1 MRKYLFDLYSFMTKR
16 KFLSTG
22 IAIAVVLFFGFFAS
36 RISFQENINQL
47 IPSNDKSGVTSKVL
61 DQVNFADK
69 ITIIISSKEQGSAEN
84 LTEYANAFI
93 DSLEFNCKPFVAKV
107 QGKIEEEN
115 IQETFDFVYAN
126 LPLFL
131 DQKDYAVIQN
141 KLQKDSIA
149 DSVAADYKSI
159 ISPAGL
165 ISKDF
170 ILKDPLGISFIA
182 LKKMQQLS
190 VGDDFAIKNGF
201 LLTKDNQHL
210 LLFVTPKLA
219 TNETDKN
226 TIFITNLEKI
236 RTNLNEQFKGKVEMT
251 YFGATPVA
259 VANATQIKADV
270 QNTSIFAGVTLILL
284 LAFFYRS
291 LSTPIIIFIP
301 SLLGALFALTVLY
314 FCKGTISAIS
324 LGISSILLGETTDY
338 SIYVLTHL
346 RNNKDVKL
354 LYKDITKPLLLC
366 GITTSITFLC
376 LFLIK
381 SEALQDLGIFAALSV
396 VSTSVFSL
404 LLIPVLY
411 RPLASKGGNIADR
424 KLSNLNFDSNTQVPP
439 SGARGLNFIDKLGTY
454 SYHKSKLLIG
464 SMLLLLVV
472 CLFTFSKVTFNN
484 DLSALNFMTPKL
496 KLAEKQLD
504 HIANSDS
511 SKSIYLATYGE
522 SYDEVVANNNI
533 LFEALEKDKKAN
545 GILNFSSIGGIVFSA
560 DIQKQKIAEWNTFWS
575 SQKKSN
581 LTQSLVSEGNQYGFK
596 ETAFNDFYEL
606 LNKNFKPISIEEYLR
621 VKSFFLDEFIA
632 QKNGFYTISTL
643 VKVPVEKRDVFVNQ
657 IKKQPNLVVIDR
669 QQTNETFLGTLK
681 TNFEDLV
688 NYSFI
693 AVFFVLLFAFRKIEL
708 AIISIIPILIS
719 WIFTTGLMG
728 IFGLQ
733 FNVVNIIVCTLI
745 FGIGVDYSIFMTSA
759 LQKEYTFGK
768 IELPSYRTSI
778 LLSVATTILGIG
790 VLIFAKHP
798 ALKSISLIAIIGI
811 FSSLMI
817 TFILQPL
824 VFHFFVTNR
833 VKKGKAPY
841 EIRRLVHSVLSFTY
855 FGLGGFLLSILSWI
869 LMKVLPFSKKSKLS
883 AFHFILSKFMHSVL
897 MTYPSLKRK
906 IINSSNEK
914 FDKPAVIIANHSSF
928 LDILAIGMLSPK
940 IIFLVSD
947 WVYNSPVF
955 GKGVRLAGFYPV
967 SSGMDNGVDHLR
979 TKVKEGFSIMVF
991 PEGTRSEDN
1000 SIKRFH
1006 KGAFYLAEQLQLDIV
1021 PVVIHGYS
1029 EVLPKGDFVINGG
1042 TTTVTILD
1050 RISLDDT
1057 AFGSDLAERTKKISA
1072 FFKLHYKKIRL
1083 DLEDANYFKA
1093 KLMNSYAFKE
1103 PQVVQ
1108 AVKTDLQQHL
1118 ELYHSLNKWIDS
1130 KARILHFT
1138 NDFGQLDVLLA
1149 LQEPLRKIDSV
1160 IVLNENRAVAQTNY
1174 IVSKR
1179 KIHYWNS
1186 IEPIVLKKYDVVLI
1200 SDDSA
1205 ISNLEEICNLIT
1217 TVILLNTKK
1226 LKTTVLGFGFEIEFE
1241 SENLIVVKKKIV

>member
-1 MRKYLFDLYSFMTKR
+1 MTKN
-16 KFLSTG
+16 KFLSIG
-22 IAIAVVLFFGFFAS
+22 VAIAIVLFLGFFAF

-47 IPSNDKSGVTSKVL
+47 IPSNDQSGVTSRVL

-69 ITIIISSKEQGSAEN
+69 ITIIISSKDNGSPEN

-93 DSLEFNCKPFVAKV
+93 DSLDANCKPYVAKV

-131 DQKDYAVIQN
+131 DQKDYALIES

-149 DSVAADYKSI
+149 NSVAADYKSL

-165 ISKDF
+165 VSKDF
-170 ILKDPLGISFIA
+170 ILQDPLGISFIA

-190 VGDDFAIKNGF
+190 VGDDFAIENGF
-201 LLTKDNQHL
+201 ILTKDKKNL

-226 TIFITNLEKI
+226 TLFINNLDKI
-236 RTNLNEQFKGKVEMT
+236 KTNLNQQFKGKVSMD

-259 VANATQIKADV
+259 VANATQIKSDV
-270 QNTSIFAGVTLILL
+270 QNTSIFAGVTLILI

-301 SLLGALFALTVLY
+301 SLLGALFALAVLY
-314 FCKGTISAIS
+314 FFKGSISAIS

-404 LLIPVLY
+404 VLIPILY
-411 RPLASKGGNIADR
+411 KT
-424 KLSNLNFDSNTQVPP
+424 NTKIFVPKP
-439 SGARGLNFIDKLGTY
+439 NVIDKLGTY
-454 SYHKSKLLIG
+454 SYHKNKFLVG
-464 SMLLLLVV
+464 SMLLLLLFS
-472 CLFTFSKVTFNN
+472 LFTYSKVTFNN

-496 KLAEKQLD
+496 KMAEKQLD
-504 HIANSDS
+504 HIANNDS
-511 SKSIYLATYGE
+511 SKSIYLATYGK
-522 SYDEVVANNNI
+522 SYDEVVANNNA
-533 LFEALEKDKKAN
+533 LFVALEKDKETK
-545 GILNFSSIGGIVFSA
+545 GVLNFSSIGGIVFSA
-560 DIQKQKIAEWNTFWS
+560 EVQKQKIQEWNAFWS
-575 SQKKSN
+575 SKRKSN
-581 LTQSLVSEGNQYGFK
+581 LTQTLISEGNQYGFK
-596 ETAFNDFYEL
+596 ETTFSGFYEL
-606 LNKNFKPISIEEYLR
+606 LNKSFSPITIDEYLK
-621 VKSFFLDEFIA
+621 VKSFFLDEFVA

-643 VKVPVEKRDVFVNQ
+643 VKVTNKKRDDFVNQ

-681 TNFEDLV
+681 KNFEDLV

-708 AIISIIPILIS
+708 AIVSIIPILIS

-728 IFGLQ
+728 MFGLQ

-768 IELPSYRTSI
+768 SELPSYRTSI

-811 FSSLMI
+811 FSTLML

-833 VKKGKAPY
+833 VKNGKAPF
-841 EIRRLVHSVLSFTY
+841 EIRRLLHSTLSFTY
-855 FGLGGFLLSILSWI
+855 FGLGGFLLSIMSVV
-869 LMKVLPFSKKSKLS
+869 LMKILPFSKKIKFKV
-883 AFHFILSKFMHSVL
+883 FHFVISKFMHSVL
-897 MTYPSLKRK
+897 MTNSSLKRK
-906 IINSSNEK
+906 IINSSNET

-955 GKGVRLAGFYPV
+955 GKAVRLAGFYPV
-967 SSGMDNGVDHLR
+967 SSGMDNGVEHLR
-979 TKVKEGFSIMVF
+979 SKVEEGYSIMVF

-1006 KGAFYLAEQLQLDIV
+1006 KGAFYLAKELDLDIV
-1021 PVVIHGYS
+1021 PIVIHGYS
-1029 EVLPKGDFVINGG
+1029 EVLPKGDFIINGG

-1050 RISLDDT
+1050 RISNENTD
-1057 AFGSDLAERTKKISA
+1057 FGNDSRERTKKISA
-1072 FFKLHYKKIRL
+1072 YFKLQYKSMRL
-1083 DLEDANYFKA
+1083 DLEGPDYFKA
-1093 KLMNSYAFKE
+1093 KLINSFAFKE
-1103 PQVVQ
+1103 PQVLQ
-1108 AVKTDLQQHL
+1108 AVKRDIQQHL

-1130 KARILHFT
+1130 KARILHLA
-1138 NDFGQLDVLLA
+1138 NDYGQLDVLLA
-1149 LQEPLRKIDSV
+1149 LQEPQRKIDSL
-1160 IVLNENRAVAQTNY
+1160 IVLDENRAVAQTNY
-1174 IVSKR
+1174 VLKKR
-1179 KIHYWNS
+1179 KIHYLDS
-1186 IEPIVLKKYDVVLI
+1186 SQEITPKKYDVVLI
-1200 SDDSA
+1200 SNENAQND
-1205 ISNLEEICNLIT
+1205 LETICNLAE
-1217 TVILLNTKK
+1217 TVILLKAKK
-1226 LKTTVLGFGFEIEFE
+1226 IKGIVLNFGFEIELDNE
-1241 SENLIVVKKKIV
+1241 DLIVVKKMIP

>member
-1 MRKYLFDLYSFMTKR
+1 MRNYLFDLYSFMTKR

-22 IAIAVVLFFGFFAS
+22 IAIAIVLFLGFFAS
-36 RISFQENINQL
+36 RITFQENINQL

-69 ITIIISSKEQGSAEN
+69 ITIIISSEENGSSEN

-93 DSLEFNCKPFVAKV
+93 DSLDVNCKPFVAKV

-115 IQETFDFVYAN
+115 IQETFDFVYDN

-131 DQKDYAVIQN
+131 DQNDYAVIQN
-141 KLQKDSIA
+141 KLQKDSVA
-149 DSVAADYKSI
+149 NSVAVDYKSI

-165 ISKDF
+165 VSKDF
-170 ILKDPLGISFIA
+170 ILRDPLGISFIA

-190 VGDDFAIKNGF
+190 VGDNFAIENGF
-201 LLTKDNQHL
+201 ILTKDKKNL
-210 LLFVTPKLA
+210 LLFITPKLA

-236 RTNLNEQFKGKVEMT
+236 RINLNQEFKGKVGMT

-270 QNTSIFAGVTLILL
+270 QNTSIFAGVTLILI

-301 SLLGALFALTVLY
+301 SLLGALFALAVLY
-314 FCKGTISAIS
+314 FCKGSISAIS

-346 RNNKDVKL
+346 RNKKDVKL
-354 LYKDITKPLLLC
+354 LYRDITKPLLLC

-381 SEALQDLGIFAALSV
+381 SEALQDLGIFAGLSV

-404 LLIPVLY
+404 VLIPVLY
-411 RPLASKGGNIADR
+411 KT
-424 KLSNLNFDSNTQVPP
+424 NTQLFILKPNV
-439 SGARGLNFIDKLGTY
+439 IDKLGGY
-454 SYHKSKLLIG
+454 SYHKNKFLIG
-464 SMLLLLVV
+464 SMLLLLIVS
-472 CLFTFSKVTFNN
+472 LFTYSKVTFNN

-496 KLAEKQLD
+496 KMAEKQLD

-511 SKSIYLATYGE
+511 SKSIYLATYGK
-522 SYDEVVANNNI
+522 SYDEVVANNNT

-560 DIQKQKIAEWNTFWS
+560 EVQEQKISEWNAFWDT
-575 SQKKSN
+575 QKKSS
-581 LTQSLVSEGNQYGFK
+581 LTQALISEGNQYGFK
-596 ETAFNDFYEL
+596 ATTFTGFYEL
-606 LNKNFKPISIEEYLR
+606 LNKTFKPITIEEYLR

-643 VKVPVEKRDVFVNQ
+643 VKVPKLKRDAFVNQ

-693 AVFFVLLFAFRKIEL
+693 AVFFVLLLAFRKIEL

-728 IFGLQ
+728 MFGLQ

-759 LQKEYTFGK
+759 LQKEFTFGK

-798 ALKSISLIAIIGI
+798 ALKSISLISIIGI
-811 FSSLMI
+811 FSALLI

-841 EIRRLVHSVLSFTY
+841 EIRRLLHSALSFTY
-855 FGLGGFLLSILSWI
+855 FGLGGFLLSIVSGI
-869 LMKVLPFSKKSKLS
+869 LMRIMPFSKKSKLR
-883 AFHFILSKFMHSVL
+883 AFHFVLSKFMHSVL
-897 MTYPSLKRK
+897 MSYPSIKRK
-906 IINSSNEK
+906 IINNSNET

-928 LDILAIGMLSPK
+928 LDILAVGLLSPK

-967 SSGMDNGVDHLR
+967 SSGMDNGVEHLR

-1006 KGAFYLAEQLQLDIV
+1006 KGAFYLAELLHLDIV
-1021 PVVIHGYS
+1021 PIVIHGYS

-1042 TTTVTILD
+1042 KTTVTILD
-1050 RISLDDT
+1050 RISHNNS
-1057 AFGSDLAERTKKISA
+1057 AFGNNLAERTKKIST
-1072 FFKLHYKKIRL
+1072 FFKLEYKKIRL
-1083 DLEDANYFKA
+1083 NSEGSDYFKA

-1103 PQVVQ
+1103 SQVVQ
-1108 AVKTDLQQHL
+1108 AVKIDVDQHL
-1118 ELYHSLNKWIDS
+1118 ELYYSLNKWIDS
-1130 KARILHFT
+1130 KARILHFA
-1138 NDFGQLDVLLA
+1138 NDYGQLDMLMA
-1149 LQEPLRKIDSV
+1149 LQESQRKIDSV
-1160 IVLNENRAVAQTNY
+1160 IVSDENRAVAQTNY
-1174 IVSKR
+1174 IVKKR
-1179 KIHYWNS
+1179 KIHYLDPNVS
-1186 IEPIVLKKYDVVLI
+1186 IVPKKYDYVLISDKNVSNNLEAICNLATNIILLNVENIKETILNFGFDISVDNKNLIVLKK
-1200 SDDSA
+1200 
-1205 ISNLEEICNLIT
+1205 
-1217 TVILLNTKK
+1217 
-1226 LKTTVLGFGFEIEFE
+1226 
-1241 SENLIVVKKKIV
+1241 KI

>member
-1 MRKYLFDLYSFMTKR
+1 MRNYLYDLHAFMTRR
-16 KFLSTG
+16 KFLSAG
-22 IAIAVVLFFGFFAS
+22 IVIAMVLFLGFFAS
-36 RISFQENINQL
+36 RITFQENINQL

-61 DQVNFADK
+61 NQVNFADK
-69 ITIIISSKEQGSAEN
+69 ISIIISAEGNSSPEN

-93 DSLEFNCKPFVAKV
+93 DSLDGNCKPFVAKI

-131 DQKDYAVIQN
+131 DQKDYAVIQR

-149 DSVAADYKSI
+149 NSVASGYKSI

-165 ISKDF
+165 VSKDF
-170 ILKDPLGISFIA
+170 ILRDPLGISFIA
-182 LKKMQQLS
+182 LKKLQQLS
-190 VGDDFAIKNGF
+190 VGDDFAIQNGF
-201 LLTKDNQHL
+201 LLTKDKRNL
-210 LLFVTPKLA
+210 LLFVTPKLP

-226 TIFITNLEKI
+226 TVFIHNLEEI
-236 RTNLNEQFKGKVEMT
+236 RTNLNKKFKGKVEMT

-259 VANATQIKADV
+259 VANATQIKSDV
-270 QNTSIFAGVTLILL
+270 QTTSIFAGVTLILI
-284 LAFFYRS
+284 LAFFYRN

-301 SLLGALFALTVLY
+301 SLFGAIFALAVLY
-314 FCKGTISAIS
+314 FCKGSISAIS

-354 LYKDITKPLLLC
+354 LYRDISKPLLLC

-376 LFLIK
+376 LFFIK
-381 SEALQDLGIFAALSV
+381 SEALQDLGIFAGLSV

-404 LLIPVLY
+404 ILIPVLY
-411 RPLASKGGNIADR
+411 KSNSKR
-424 KLSNLNFDSNTQVPP
+424 FVPKP
-439 SGARGLNFIDKLGTY
+439 NVIDKLGTY
-454 SYHKSKLLIG
+454 SYHKNKFLIG
-464 SMLLLLVV
+464 SMLTLLVV
-472 CLFTFSKVTFNN
+472 SLFTYSRVTFNN

-496 KLAEKQLD
+496 KMAEKHLE

-511 SKSIYLATYGE
+511 SKSIYLATYGK
-522 SYDEVVANNNI
+522 SYDEVVANNNQ
-533 LFEALEKDKKAN
+533 LFTALQKDKKTDE
-545 GILNFSSIGGIVFSA
+545 ILNFSSVGGIVFSEEA
-560 DIQKQKIAEWNTFWS
+560 QKQKIQEWNTFWN

-581 LTQSLVSEGNQYGFK
+581 LTKALISEGNQYGFK
-596 ETAFNDFYEL
+596 PTTFNGFYEL
-606 LNKNFKPISIEEYLR
+606 LDKNFGPITIQEYLQ

-632 QKNGFYTISTL
+632 QKKGFYTISTL
-643 VKVPVEKRDVFVNQ
+643 VKVHKDKRDAFVNQ

-688 NYSFI
+688 DYSFI
-693 AVFFVLLFAFRKIEL
+693 AVFLVLLLAFRKIEL

-728 IFGLQ
+728 MFGLQ

-768 IELPSYRTSI
+768 KELPSYRTSI

-790 VLIFAKHP
+790 VLVFAKHP
-798 ALKSISLIAIIGI
+798 ALKSIALIAVIGI
-811 FSSLMI
+811 FSALMI

-824 VFHFFVTNR
+824 VFHFFVTTR
-833 VKKGKAPY
+833 VKKGRAPY
-841 EIRRLVHSVLSFTY
+841 EIRRLLHSVLSFTY
-855 FGLGGFLLSILSWI
+855 FGLGGFLLSIVGGI
-869 LMKVLPFSKKSKLS
+869 LIRIMPFSKKSKMK
-883 AFHFILSKFMHSVL
+883 AFHFVMSKFMHSVL
-897 MTYPSLKRK
+897 ITYPSVKRK
-906 IINSSNEK
+906 IINKSNET

-967 SSGMDNGVDHLR
+967 SSGMDNGVEHLR
-979 TKVKEGFSIMVF
+979 AKVEEGFSIMVF

-1006 KGAFYLAEQLQLDIV
+1006 KGAFYLAEQLHLDIV

-1042 TTTVTILD
+1042 TTVVTVLNRILHG
-1050 RISLDDT
+1050 DT
-1057 AFGSDLAERTKKISA
+1057 TFGIDLVERTKKISA
-1072 FFKLHYKKIRL
+1072 FFKSEYKKIRL
-1083 DLEDANYFKA
+1083 DSEGADYFKV
-1093 KLMNSYAFKE
+1093 KLINSYAFKE
-1103 PQVVQ
+1103 PQVIKT
-1108 AVKTDLQQHL
+1108 VKAEVEQYSN
-1118 ELYHSLNKWIDS
+1118 LYYKLNKFLDA
-1130 KARILHFT
+1130 KAKILHFA
-1138 NDFGQLDVLLA
+1138 DDYGQLDMLMA
-1149 LQEPLRKIDSV
+1149 LQEPQRKIDSV
-1160 IVLNENRAVAQTNY
+1160 ILSDENRAVAQSNY
-1174 IVSKR
+1174 ILRKR
-1179 KIHYWNS
+1179 KIQYLDPAKLILHKKYDIVLISDKQGSSDLESICNLASIVILLNAENLKDTVVNFGFETATDIS
-1186 IEPIVLKKYDVVLI
+1186 IENLIVLKKR
-1200 SDDSA
+1200 
-1205 ISNLEEICNLIT
+1205 
-1217 TVILLNTKK
+1217 
-1226 LKTTVLGFGFEIEFE
+1226 
-1241 SENLIVVKKKIV
+1241 SE

>member
-16 KFLSTG
+16 KFLSAG
-22 IAIAVVLFFGFFAS
+22 IAIAVVLFLGFFAS

-69 ITIIISSKEQGSAEN
+69 ITIIISNKGKGSPEN

-93 DSLEFNCKPFVAKV
+93 DSLDANCKPFVAKV

-131 DQKDYAVIQN
+131 DQKDYTIIQN
-141 KLQKDSIA
+141 KLHKDSIA
-149 DSVAADYKSI
+149 NSVANDYKSI
-159 ISPAGL
+159 LSPAGL

-190 VGDDFAIKNGF
+190 VGDDFAIENGF
-201 LLTKDNQHL
+201 VLTKDKKNL

-226 TIFITNLEKI
+226 TIFIMNLEKI

-259 VANATQIKADV
+259 VANATQIKNDV

-301 SLLGALFALTVLY
+301 SMLGALFALTVLY

-381 SEALQDLGIFAALSV
+381 SEALQDLGIFAGLSV
-396 VSTSVFSL
+396 ISTSVFSL
-404 LLIPVLY
+404 VLIPILY
-411 RPLASKGGNIADR
+411 K
-424 KLSNLNFDSNTQVPP
+424 SNNKIFVPKSNV
-439 SGARGLNFIDKLGTY
+439 IDKLGTY
-454 SYHKSKLLIG
+454 SYHKNKFLIG
-464 SMLLLLVV
+464 SILLLLVV

-496 KLAEKQLD
+496 KLAEKRLD

-522 SYDEVVANNNI
+522 SYDEVVANNNT
-533 LFEALEKDKKAN
+533 LFEALEKNKKAN
-545 GILNFSSIGGIVFSA
+545 GILNFSSIGGIVFSTEV
-560 DIQKQKIAEWNTFWS
+560 QKQKIAEWNTFWS
-575 SQKKSN
+575 SQKKLK
-581 LTQSLVSEGNQYGFK
+581 LTQALVSEGDRYGFK
-596 ETAFNDFYEL
+596 ATTFSSFYEL
-606 LNKNFKPISIEEYLR
+606 LNKSFSPITIKEYLR

-643 VKVPVEKRDVFVNQ
+643 VKVPVGKRDMFVSQ

-681 TNFEDLV
+681 ANFEDLV

-708 AIISIIPILIS
+708 ATISIIPILIS

-811 FSSLMI
+811 FSALII

-855 FGLGGFLLSILSWI
+855 FGLGGFLLSIFSWI

-897 MTYPSLKRK
+897 MTYPSLQRK
-906 IINSSNEK
+906 IINASNEK

-947 WVYNSPVF
+947 WVYNSPIF

-967 SSGMDNGVDHLR
+967 SSGVDNGIEHLR
-979 TKVKEGFSIMVF
+979 AKVNEGFSIMVF

-1000 SIKRFH
+1000 LIKRFH
-1006 KGAFYLAEQLQLDIV
+1006 KGAFYLAEQLQLDVV
-1021 PVVIHGYS
+1021 PIVIHGYS

-1050 RISLDDT
+1050 RISLDDS
-1057 AFGSDLAERTKKISA
+1057 AFGNDLAERTKKIST

-1083 DLEDANYFKA
+1083 DLEDANYFRA
-1093 KLMNSYAFKE
+1093 KVINSYAFRE
-1103 PQVVQ
+1103 SQVVQ
-1108 AVKTDLQQHL
+1108 AVKVDLEQHL
-1118 ELYHSLNKWIDS
+1118 QLYYDLNKWIDA
-1130 KARILHFT
+1130 KAKIVHFA
-1138 NDFGQLDVLLA
+1138 NDYGQLDVLLT
-1149 LQEPLRKIDSV
+1149 LQEPQRKIDSV
-1160 IVLNENRAVAQTNY
+1160 IISDENRVVSQTNY

-1186 IEPIVLKKYDVVLI
+1186 IDPIVLKRYDVVLI
-1200 SDDSA
+1200 SDESE
-1205 ISNLEEICNLIT
+1205 INSLEIVCNLANT
-1217 TVILLNTKK
+1217 LILVNAKK
-1226 LKTTVLGFGFEIEFE
+1226 LKENILSFGFEIEFDAE
-1241 SENLIVVKKKIV
+1241 DLIVVKKKI